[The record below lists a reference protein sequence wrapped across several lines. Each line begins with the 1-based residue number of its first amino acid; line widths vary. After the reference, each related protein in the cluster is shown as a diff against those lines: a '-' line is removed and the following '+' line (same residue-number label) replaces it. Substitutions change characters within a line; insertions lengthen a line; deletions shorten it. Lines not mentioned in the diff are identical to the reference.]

1 MTTLKLRISIHE
13 KAPLVG
19 EAVCSAYPKGFLQ
32 ICACKTDT
40 TKKNRQKFEDIPFLK
55 EYEVSKKQKQ
65 NMERDSTSLIIK
77 DTEIGTIQISLYT
90 YQTEK
95 QIKGLI
101 IPRVGRELR
110 ATRAL
115 EGGTATGATTAREPL
130 EMSRLSRSNAP
141 M

>member
-1 MTTLKLRISIHE
+1 M
-13 KAPLVG
+13 
-19 EAVCSAYPKGFLQ
+19 
-32 ICACKTDT
+32 
-40 TKKNRQKFEDIPFLK
+40 K

-110 ATRAL
+110 ATRAPA
-115 EGGTATGATTAREPL
+115 GGTATGATTAREPL
-130 EMSRLSRSNAP
+130 EMSRLSRSNVP
-141 M
+141 T